1 MSEYLLTTR
10 NLTKTFGKHKA
21 VDGINMHI
29 KKGSI
34 YGFIGRN
41 GAGKTTFMKIISGLS
56 APSEGEF
63 SLFGYPYSEIS
74 KVRNRIGCLIEAP
87 GLYPDMSA
95 FQNLKARCIGSG
107 VYSKKYVE
115 ELLELVGLSNTGHK
129 RSKKFSLGMKQRLGI
144 AMALVG
150 EPDLLVLDEPIN
162 GLDPQGIVEVREIIQ
177 RLAKEKNMTIL
188 ISSHI
193 LDELSKI
200 ATHYGI
206 INNGKLIKE
215 MSAEEMM
222 SECKERIEINVDD
235 TKHALTALDKIGIT
249 KYQVVDSHHICIM
262 ERIEESANIN
272 KHLVESGVALIE
284 SSICGEELE
293 DYYINLTGGAVNA

>member
-74 KVRNRIGCLIEAP
+74 KVRNRVGCLIEAP

-150 EPDLLVLDEPIN
+150 EPDLLVLD
-162 GLDPQGIVEVREIIQ
+162 V
-177 RLAKEKNMTIL
+177 K
-188 ISSHI
+188 
-193 LDELSKI
+193 
-200 ATHYGI
+200 
-206 INNGKLIKE
+206 
-215 MSAEEMM
+215 
-222 SECKERIEINVDD
+222 
-235 TKHALTALDKIGIT
+235 
-249 KYQVVDSHHICIM
+249 
-262 ERIEESANIN
+262 
-272 KHLVESGVALIE
+272 
-284 SSICGEELE
+284 
-293 DYYINLTGGAVNA
+293 

>member
-74 KVRNRIGCLIEAP
+74 KVRNRVGCLIEAP

-115 ELLELVGLSNTGHK
+115 ELLELVGLPK
-129 RSKKFSLGMKQRLGI
+129 RGVTSL
-144 AMALVG
+144 
-150 EPDLLVLDEPIN
+150 N
-162 GLDPQGIVEVREIIQ
+162 
-177 RLAKEKNMTIL
+177 
-188 ISSHI
+188 
-193 LDELSKI
+193 
-200 ATHYGI
+200 
-206 INNGKLIKE
+206 
-215 MSAEEMM
+215 
-222 SECKERIEINVDD
+222 ERKV
-235 TKHALTALDKIGIT
+235 
-249 KYQVVDSHHICIM
+249 
-262 ERIEESANIN
+262 
-272 KHLVESGVALIE
+272 
-284 SSICGEELE
+284 
-293 DYYINLTGGAVNA
+293 